1 MSRKH
6 RRKTVGFYREN
17 GKTKPI
23 TGRLKKESRHII
35 RRIKAKVGNKMTV
48 YLTKD
53 SIEAIHERVLSE
65 TSEEGYVKERARV
78 LNPGLLDLALDLPSQ
93 RLYGVELYPTVWD
106 KAAVYLTE
114 IIRLHVFEGANK
126 RTAFLAAYSFL
137 RLNGYELS
145 LQDEDVE
152 GLCLAIAQNQISF
165 GEVSETL
172 KRSSQEV

>member
-1 MSRKH
+1 MSR
-6 RRKTVGFYREN
+6 RRRHKAVGFYKKN

-23 TGRLKKESRHII
+23 TGRLKRASKHII
-35 RRIKAKVGNKMTV
+35 RRVKARRASRMTV

-53 SIEAIHERVLSE
+53 SIEAILKRVLSE
-65 TSEEGYVKERARV
+65 TSEDGYVKERAR
-78 LNPGLLDLALDLPSQ
+78 LLHPGLLDLALDLPSQ

-145 LQDEDVE
+145 LGDEEVE
-152 GLCLAIAQNQISF
+152 GLCLAIAQNHVSF
-165 GEVSETL
+165 DEVSETL